1 MTHSEIIDALGGHNK
16 VAEITGDKVGSVIM
30 WKIRGIPFK
39 RRPLLARAAKE
50 NKVLLPADF
59 LVPLS

>member
-1 MTHSEIIDALGGHNK
+1 MTHSEIIEALGGHHR

-30 WKIRGIPFK
+30 WKTRGIPFK
-39 RRPLLARAAKE
+39 RRPQLARAAKE
-50 NKVLLPADF
+50 RKIMLPADF